1 VPVEAGR
8 EVCMLDQIT
17 HSPSE
22 NNPVS
27 RSNGLADTTQ
37 TTTYSKREYVL
48 EDFSQQAINRGQQK
62 INYLITVVDEKI
74 VEALKELSYAVAKLA
89 GRDIDLKALDNAIN
103 QVSAATKE
111 IAGPFPPGCGDG
123 DDLSPV

>member
-1 VPVEAGR
+1 
-8 EVCMLDQIT
+8 MLDQIT
-17 HSPSE
+17 QSPSE

-27 RSNGLADTTQ
+27 RSNGLAETTQ
-37 TTTYSKREYVL
+37 TTPAYSKRDYVL

-89 GRDIDLKALDNAIN
+89 GRDIDLRALDKAIN
-103 QVSAATKE
+103 QVSVATKE

-123 DDLSPV
+123 DDNLRLG